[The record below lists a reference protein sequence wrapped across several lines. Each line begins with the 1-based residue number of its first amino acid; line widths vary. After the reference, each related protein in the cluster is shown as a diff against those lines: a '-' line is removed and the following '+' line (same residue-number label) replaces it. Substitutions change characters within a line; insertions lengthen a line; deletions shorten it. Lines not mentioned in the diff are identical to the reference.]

1 MPADQTPVAY
11 TIVFA
16 DSEEMSTPLWST
28 DDGQQIL
35 PVFSSE
41 ERAKLF
47 LDNAGMT
54 NVQLRPEGMTLGDFF
69 RWTVPAYEQGT
80 VLAGVDWTGTED
92 EPIATDL
99 EGVLRDTVEQLLAPI
114 DDEQQ

>member
-1 MPADQTPVAY
+1 MPADKTPVAY
-11 TIVFA
+11 TIVFT
-16 DSEEMSTPLWST
+16 EENEMATPLWTT

-35 PVFSSE
+35 PVFSTE

-47 LDNAGMT
+47 LDNSGMT
-54 NVQLRPEGMTLGDFF
+54 DGIRPEAMTLGDFF

-80 VLAGVDWTGTED
+80 LLAGVDWTGKDE

-99 EGVLRDTVEQLLAPI
+99 EGVLRDTVEQLLAPVG
-114 DDEQQ
+114 EE